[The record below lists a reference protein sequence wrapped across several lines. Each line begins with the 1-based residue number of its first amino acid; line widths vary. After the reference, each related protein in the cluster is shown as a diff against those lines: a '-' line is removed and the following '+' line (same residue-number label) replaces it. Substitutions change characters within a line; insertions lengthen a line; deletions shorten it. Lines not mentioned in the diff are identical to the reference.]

1 MSNQILLPLETF
13 AQKHSNSI
21 ASQYSSTI
29 IKDDGRSNPLSLG
42 NDAYHTQD
50 QSNSSSSGLG
60 SGSESGASINGESET
75 SDYQRST
82 PSPRD
87 DPFQEQSVNPSN
99 EKTKVRQILILFSMS
114 AIRQH

>member
-13 AQKHSNSI
+13 AHKQSNNM
-21 ASQYSSTI
+21 ASQYSENCS
-29 IKDDGRSNPLSLG
+29 KDELRNNPLSMDK
-42 NDAYHTQD
+42 NIFHSQD

-60 SGSESGASINGESET
+60 SGSESGT

-87 DPFQEQSVNPSN
+87 DPFQDEPIGFK
-99 EKTKVRQILILFSMS
+99 EKSKVCYFINFSDNMF
-114 AIRQH
+114 III

>member
-13 AQKHSNSI
+13 AHEHRNNMT
-21 ASQYSSTI
+21 SQYSDNCS
-29 IKDDGRSNPLSLG
+29 KDELRTQTLSIG
-42 NDAYHTQD
+42 KDVFHSQD
-50 QSNSSSSGLG
+50 QSNSSSSGVG

-87 DPFQEQSVNPSN
+87 DPFQDQGVASKDKS
-99 EKTKVRQILILFSMS
+99 KVCSLI
-114 AIRQH
+114 ATVV

>member
-13 AQKHSNSI
+13 AHKHRNNVTTEYSDVCAKDELRTQTLSI
-21 ASQYSSTI
+21 G
-29 IKDDGRSNPLSLG
+29 KDVFHS
-42 NDAYHTQD
+42 QD
-50 QSNSSSSGLG
+50 QSNSSSSGVG

-87 DPFQEQSVNPSN
+87 DPFQDQSTAS
-99 EKTKVRQILILFSMS
+99 KDTSKVCSFLFT
-114 AIRQH
+114 IC